1 MTQLV
6 TLDRLGCDVAASIGR
21 SMDRF
26 GVLLRVDLQLL
37 VHLLVKLVSHAHIIL
52 EVSLGLRLRLLES
65 HRHELFV
72 GLRLRASISLVLL
85 HGLKLTF

>member
-1 MTQLV
+1 MSQLV
-6 TLDRLGCDVAASIGR
+6 TLDRLGRDVAASVGR
-21 SMDRF
+21 RVDRF
-26 GVLLRVDLQLL
+26 GVLLCVELQLL
-37 VHLLVKLVSHAHIIL
+37 VHLLVKLVSHAHIIF
-52 EVSLGLRLRLLES
+52 EVPLGLRLRLLKS